1 MAESSGAQ
9 LQIKLVT
16 KQSIYAVP
24 DIPYS
29 VPSEIV
35 CAELN
40 TLVNEL
46 LKETVSG
53 GSVEF
58 DFLVHGELLR
68 TPLVDHLSERQ
79 VSTEEVVLIEYV
91 ERFPAPEPTDC
102 LEHDDWVSAAQS
114 CGKWILSGS
123 YDSTLHLWNR
133 KGEHLLT
140 IPGHTGAVK
149 QVSWVDIGGE
159 ICSFVS
165 ASQDQTAMIW
175 QWNQTSNSVEC
186 VHVLRGHERGLEC
199 LAVDPTHTYIAT
211 AGWDKV
217 IKLWSTIDGLTDGES
232 SPKKSKFD
240 TKSSLMNFEG
250 HKEAVSAVQWSEDG
264 EMISA
269 SWDHTIKV
277 WDAELGGIK
286 SEIVGNKSFFDLHWS
301 PLTRTALTASADR
314 HVRLYDPRSTEG
326 ALVKCTFT
334 SHTEWVQ
341 TVRWSSNLEY
351 HFISGSYDKQV
362 KLWDTRSPKA
372 PLFDLS
378 GHQDKV
384 LCCDWSNPEY
394 IISGGADSSL
404 RVFKSKIAFAA

>member
-1 MAESSGAQ
+1 MAGSSDAQ

-16 KQSIYAVP
+16 KQSTYAVP

-35 CAELN
+35 CGELN
-40 TLVNEL
+40 SLVNEL
-46 LKETVSG
+46 LTETHG
-53 GSVEF
+53 GAVVEF
-58 DFLVHGELLR
+58 DFLVGGELLR
-68 TPLVDHLSERQ
+68 THLSEHLSERQ
-79 VSTEEVVLIEYV
+79 VSAEEVVLVEYV
-91 ERFPAPEPTDC
+91 ERFPAPEPQDC
-102 LEHDDWVSAAQS
+102 LEHDDWVSATQAS
-114 CGKWILSGS
+114 GEWILSGS
-123 YDSTLHLWNR
+123 YDSTLHLWSR
-133 KGEHLLT
+133 KGTHLLT

-149 QVSWVDIGGE
+149 AVAWVETADK

-186 VHVLRGHERGLEC
+186 VHVLRGHDRGLEC
-199 LAVDPTHTYIAT
+199 LAVDPTRTYIAT

-217 IKLWSTIDGLTDGES
+217 IHLWSTVEGLSEGES
-232 SPKKSKFD
+232 FPKKIKFD
-240 TKSSLMNFEG
+240 SKSPLMSFQG
-250 HKEAVSAVQWSEDG
+250 HKEAISAVQWSEEG

-269 SWDHTIKV
+269 SWDHTIKT

-286 SEIVGNKSFFDLHWS
+286 VEIVGNKSFFDLSWS
-301 PLTRTALTASADR
+301 PLTRTAITASADR

-326 ALVKCTFT
+326 TLVKSTFT

-341 TVRWSSNLEY
+341 CVKWSTTSEY

-372 PLFDLS
+372 PLFDMS

-384 LCCDWSNPEY
+384 LCCDWSNPEL
-394 IISGGADSSL
+394 ILSGSSDNSL
-404 RVFKSKIAFAA
+404 RIFKSQHVL

>member
-46 LKETVSG
+46 LKDTVSG

-58 DFLVHGELLR
+58 DFLVSGELLR

-286 SEIVGNKSFFDLHWS
+286 K
-301 PLTRTALTASADR
+301 
-314 HVRLYDPRSTEG
+314 G